1 MADYE
6 NTSDLLLIQELVQAS
21 SAISID
27 MDFYTFDYYTTTL
40 DNQISMIMSSG
51 TDKFVSVFDKAIS
64 DANNIGVRFK
74 KGSKIC
80 FAKGTGSYASF
91 TIAYY
96 DTESNTV
103 KSVSYSK
110 MTGDDLHRGAVVV
123 DGDEDFF
130 VKVVDIDTRI
140 EVSFKENICVTQLN
154 IYSGM
159 ESETLLDSFVQLND
173 NKMEYKNTSSL
184 NSVLT
189 SVDTYSQSEID
200 SWSPAPTSSMQR
212 IAELLFRINQCKL
225 NIKDSINDVIPS
237 SLAITNNTSFELY
250 SDALNNAKGLN
261 CRIYEGLFSNIPLR
275 PASNIGAGWMFLN
288 SSTGKFLYEPYKWNS
303 MLAGFKIKSSD
314 IQNVN
319 WGENEKSVELNI
331 TIPSSNQKTTAQY
344 FIDWEDTLK
353 LYRGANS
360 SIMYVWTPGVDGNGS
375 TVSIGNHTAGYTYKF
390 HLYADDNL
398 ILQIYSGSTL
408 ISSEN
413 VGIIPGNWDDLG
425 EYIHF
430 GSDASNSNEIQDN
443 FIEMNSLS
451 ITTTKGSF
459 EILPVLL

>member
-1 MADYE
+1 
-6 NTSDLLLIQELVQAS
+6 
-21 SAISID
+21 
-27 MDFYTFDYYTTTL
+27 
-40 DNQISMIMSSG
+40 MSEVYLE
-51 TDKFVSVFDKAIS
+51 TQDVEII
-64 DANNIGVRFK
+64 NNIGNTSSDDGATGGYTPSMKVIFYA
-74 KGSKIC
+74 SDI
-80 FAKGTGSYASF
+80 FAKTYVANIVPQSTVTFRLKTGITATF
-91 TIAYY
+91 TLGYY
-96 DTESNTV
+96 DTDSDTRKYWDIV
-103 KSVSYSK
+103 L
-110 MTGDDLHRGAVVV
+110 TGGGFSSGLHGSPLSTREG
-123 DGDEDFF
+123 GEDFF
-130 VKVVDIDTRI
+130 AKLGEDEFGYPVLT
-140 EVSFKENICVTQLN
+140 FKENAVIKDVQSN
-154 IYSGM
+154 IAFDLVLDTD
-159 ESETLLDSFVQLND
+159 TLSFYAYNENEPEAVCD
-173 NKMEYKNTSSL
+173 NHL
-184 NSVLT
+184 
-189 SVDTYSQSEID
+189 YSQNDID
-200 SWSPAPTSSMQR
+200 NWTPTLTTMQR
-212 IAELLFRINQCKL
+212 IALKLLRINSCKA

-237 SLAITNNTSFELY
+237 SLAITNDTSFELY

-275 PASNIGAGWMFLN
+275 PVSDIGAGWIFLDN
-288 SSTGKFLYEPYKWNS
+288 PTNKFIYEPYKWSNK
-303 MLAGFKIKSSD
+303 LAGFKIKSSD

-375 TVSIGNHTAGYTYKF
+375 TVSIGNHVAGYTYKF

-459 EILPVLL
+459 EILPTLL